1 MNVNPI
7 DFVIFFFLMAIFL
20 FLNYKAF
27 KILWKMIYIYS
38 KIFVIIVI
46 TLISYKYVMVY
57 MLPIIKEFDIQTG
70 GYISYFTDTSLFVQ
84 KFLQLYK
91 ENEQIKDINSH
102 IKEGDITNNVTEN
115 LLVTSSSNIFY
126 LVESFKKFIESFSK

>member
-70 GYISYFTDTSLFVQ
+70 GYISYFIDTSIFIQ
-84 KFLQLYK
+84 KFYKLYQ
-91 ENEQIKDINSH
+91 EDIITVN
-102 IKEGDITNNVTEN
+102 IKEGDLTITNNVTEN
-115 LLVTSSSNIFY
+115 TLSSPNILY
-126 LVESFKKFIESFSK
+126 LIESLKKFIESFSK